1 MKKAAPIIL
10 SALAVLGLIAVDTLP
25 AFGPVETDMARR
37 MAAALSA
44 LLRGLNLDPA
54 LTCAVSPACAGIR
67 TAAAAAVFGSV
78 IARSRLLGALLGIA
92 CGLALNLLRI
102 LVCELCTRFD
112 PSLGAVIHATA
123 LYLVILPAVLIAR
136 ILWLRMGRLTRLTSA
151 AVIIY
156 GSAILLL
163 CSGMPP
169 QASTDPETLSL
180 SRTLSLRS
188 DAASRGIDLPAIP
201 FDIIFGAPHAL

>member
-1 MKKAAPIIL
+1 MKKAAPFIL
-10 SALAVLGLIAVDTLP
+10 CALAVLGLIAVDTLP

-54 LTCAVSPACAGIR
+54 LTCTVSPACAGLR
-67 TAAAAAVFGSV
+67 TAAAAAVFGAV
-78 IARSRLLGALLGIA
+78 IARHRVIGALTGFA

-112 PSLGAVIHATA
+112 PALGALIHATA
-123 LYLVILPAVLIAR
+123 LYSVILPAVLIVSL
-136 ILWLRMGRLTRLTSA
+136 LWLRMGRTLRLTAA
-151 AVIIY
+151 AVVIY
-156 GSAILLL
+156 GSNLLL
-163 CSGMPP
+163 CAGLNPP
-169 QASTDPETLSL
+169 PAPDPDDITL
-180 SRTLSLRS
+180 SRTLSLRR

-201 FDIIFGAPHAL
+201 FDTIFGSPHAL

>member
-1 MKKAAPIIL
+1 MRRALPLLLVAGLLCWAVDGTDAA
-10 SALAVLGLIAVDTLP
+10 LGLEA
-25 AFGPVETDMARR
+25 DMARR

-54 LTCAVSPACAGIR
+54 LTCTVSPACAGLR
-67 TAAAAAVFGSV
+67 TAAAAAVFGAV
-78 IARSRLLGALLGIA
+78 IARHRVIGALTGFA

-123 LYLVILPAVLIAR
+123 LYSVILPAVLIAR
-136 ILWLRMGRLTRLTSA
+136 ILWLRMGRTLRLTSA
-151 AVIIY
+151 AVVIY
-156 GSAILLL
+156 GSALLLL
-163 CSGMPP
+163 CAGPNPP
-169 QASTDPETLSL
+169 PAPDPDALTL
-180 SRTLSLRS
+180 SRTLALRR
-188 DAASRGIDLPAIP
+188 DASSRGIHLPAIP